1 VHAGACAQ
9 LLTLPSLCSR
19 SSMALEAHLQ
29 HTHTHTH
36 HAQANTFTNI
46 NAHTHTHAH
55 THTYTH
61 CLQVVVIGGGDTGTD
76 CIGTSVRHGATSVVN
91 LELMAKPPASRAP
104 GNAWPQWPRIFRVDY
119 GACVCCGRC
128 LVCVRVCV
136 RLCGCC
142 GMVDPFLDGPTH
154 SEAQPTLRPATGW
167 DSHGVHCLLLLCWVL
182 GVGCGCGCGVC
193 SCVCVFVHLCVFVLC
208 LYMSLSHAGTAV
220 PWQGPLQRQHH
231 GFAQISNELRQLCGA
246 LSQLCG
252 FDVLLVVR
260 DTCYAQTEQH

>member
-1 VHAGACAQ
+1 MDARACRCMCTAIDV
-9 LLTLPSLCSR
+9 TKSLFTIEYGTR
-19 SSMALEAHLQ
+19 STSAA

-167 DSHGVHCLLLLCWVL
+167 DSHGILCPLPLVIVL
-182 GVGCGCGCGVC
+182 GVGCWVW
-193 SCVCVFVHLCVFVLC
+193 VWVWCVFVRVCVCAFVC
-208 LYMSLSHAGTAV
+208 VCA
-220 PWQGPLQRQHH
+220 
-231 GFAQISNELRQLCGA
+231 
-246 LSQLCG
+246 
-252 FDVLLVVR
+252 LLVHVSKPR
-260 DTCYAQTEQH
+260 RNCSPMARTLAKTAPRLCSDLK